1 MKFMMKIRFFF
12 IMAALCAFS
21 AVQAQ
26 GEQPVTA
33 TEIVKSEGVAFV
45 EGKTF
50 AEVLHKA
57 KEEGKMLF
65 IDCYTSWC
73 GPCRMMATQ
82 VFPQKK
88 VGDYF
93 NEHFVSFKIDMEKG
107 EGPELKNK
115 FSVRAYPTFLF
126 LDGDGKEINRIVG
139 GDSDADKFLK
149 SVDDGIGTLSLS
161 SLAKRYEGGER
172 DTTFLLSYLKALDGA
187 YDSKKAN
194 EVAGVLLEGR
204 DQDMLTNKGLFDA
217 FLKYNTTPLSPAF
230 QYVLSHKAI
239 FTKKYGDEHLD
250 RAIESVWMSYPRSF
264 VTKESDGSVKVDDV
278 AMEAYK
284 KEMKKWKV
292 KNADEVILNYDM
304 YVAESKSDWK
314 TFAALCTKNIKKYGE
329 YDMSIYNWA
338 LRIQQHCKDPKVR
351 ETAIGWINARM
362 KNIAKEKAKE
372 MERQKNLEPGEIPAM
387 TMMDFSQYYVKMI
400 EDLKK

>member
-1 MKFMMKIRFFF
+1 MMKIRFFF

-230 QYVLSHKAI
+230 QYVLSHKAM

-250 RAIESVWMSYPRSF
+250 RTIESVWMSYPRSF
-264 VTKESDGSVKVDDV
+264 VTKESDGSVKVDEV

-292 KNADEVILNYDM
+292 KKADEVILNYDM

-329 YDMSIYNWA
+329 
-338 LRIQQHCKDPKVR
+338 
-351 ETAIGWINARM
+351 
-362 KNIAKEKAKE
+362 
-372 MERQKNLEPGEIPAM
+372 
-387 TMMDFSQYYVKMI
+387 
-400 EDLKK
+400 

>member
-1 MKFMMKIRFFF
+1 MMKIRFFF

-139 GDSDADKFLK
+139 GDSDADKFLE

-230 QYVLSHKAI
+230 QYVLSHKAM

-250 RAIESVWMSYPRSF
+250 RTIESVWMSYPRSF
-264 VTKESDGSVKVDDV
+264 VTKESDGSVKVDEV

>member
-1 MKFMMKIRFFF
+1 MMKIRFFF

-139 GDSDADKFLK
+139 GDSDADKFLE

-172 DTTFLLSYLKALDGA
+172 ATTFLLSYLKALDGA

-230 QYVLSHKAI
+230 QYVLSHKAM

-250 RAIESVWMSYPRSF
+250 RTIESVWMSYPRSF
-264 VTKESDGSVKVDDV
+264 VTKESDGSVKVDEV

-372 MERQKNLEPGEIPAM
+372 MEKQKNLEPGEIPAM

>member
-1 MKFMMKIRFFF
+1 MKIRFFF

-139 GDSDADKFLK
+139 GDSDADKFLE

-230 QYVLSHKAI
+230 QYVLSHKAM

-250 RAIESVWMSYPRSF
+250 RTIESVWMSYPRSF
-264 VTKESDGSVKVDDV
+264 VTKESDGSVKVDEV

-372 MERQKNLEPGEIPAM
+372 MEKQKNLEPGEIPAM

>member
-1 MKFMMKIRFFF
+1 MMKIRFFF

-65 IDCYTSWC
+65 IDCYTCWC

-230 QYVLSHKAI
+230 QYVLSHKAMFI
-239 FTKKYGDEHLD
+239 KKYGDEHLD

-264 VTKESDGSVKVDDV
+264 VTKESDGSVKVDEV

-314 TFAALCTKNIKKYGE
+314 TFAALCTKSIKKYGE

-338 LRIQQHCKDPKVR
+338 LRIQQYCKDPKVR

-372 MERQKNLEPGEIPAM
+372 MERQKNLEPGVIPAM

>member
-1 MKFMMKIRFFF
+1 MMKIRFFF

-50 AEVLHKA
+50 AEVLQKA

-230 QYVLSHKAI
+230 QYVLSHKAM

-264 VTKESDGSVKVDDV
+264 VTKESDGSVKVDEV

>member
-1 MKFMMKIRFFF
+1 MMKIRFFF

-82 VFPQKK
+82 VFPQKN

-139 GDSDADKFLK
+139 GDSDADKFLE

-230 QYVLSHKAI
+230 QYVLSHKAM

-250 RAIESVWMSYPRSF
+250 RTIESVWMSYPRSF
-264 VTKESDGSVKVDDV
+264 VTKESDGSVKVDEV

-372 MERQKNLEPGEIPAM
+372 MEKQKNLEPGEIPAM

>member
-1 MKFMMKIRFFF
+1 MMKIRFFF
-12 IMAALCAFS
+12 IMPALCAFS
-21 AVQAQ
+21 AVHAQ

-57 KEEGKMLF
+57 KEEGKILF

-93 NEHFVSFKIDMEKG
+93 NEHFVSFKIDMDKG
-107 EGPELKNK
+107 EGHELKNQ

-230 QYVLSHKAI
+230 QYVLSHKAM

>member
-1 MKFMMKIRFFF
+1 
-12 IMAALCAFS
+12 MAALCAFS

-139 GDSDADKFLK
+139 GDSDADKFLE

-230 QYVLSHKAI
+230 QYVLSHKAM

-250 RAIESVWMSYPRSF
+250 RTIESVWMSYPRSF
-264 VTKESDGSVKVDDV
+264 VTKESDGSVKVDEV

-372 MERQKNLEPGEIPAM
+372 MEKQKNLEPGEIPAM

>member
-1 MKFMMKIRFFF
+1 MMKIRFFF

-65 IDCYTSWC
+65 IDCYTCWC

-230 QYVLSHKAI
+230 QYVLSHKAM

-264 VTKESDGSVKVDDV
+264 VTKESDGSVKVDEV

-314 TFAALCTKNIKKYGE
+314 TFAALCTKSIKKYGE

-338 LRIQQHCKDPKVR
+338 LRIQQYCKDPKVR

-372 MERQKNLEPGEIPAM
+372 MERQKNLESGVIPAI

>member
-1 MKFMMKIRFFF
+1 MMKIRFFF

-139 GDSDADKFLK
+139 GDSDADKFL
-149 SVDDGIGTLSLS
+149 
-161 SLAKRYEGGER
+161 
-172 DTTFLLSYLKALDGA
+172 
-187 YDSKKAN
+187 
-194 EVAGVLLEGR
+194 
-204 DQDMLTNKGLFDA
+204 
-217 FLKYNTTPLSPAF
+217 
-230 QYVLSHKAI
+230 
-239 FTKKYGDEHLD
+239 
-250 RAIESVWMSYPRSF
+250 
-264 VTKESDGSVKVDDV
+264 
-278 AMEAYK
+278 
-284 KEMKKWKV
+284 
-292 KNADEVILNYDM
+292 
-304 YVAESKSDWK
+304 
-314 TFAALCTKNIKKYGE
+314 
-329 YDMSIYNWA
+329 
-338 LRIQQHCKDPKVR
+338 
-351 ETAIGWINARM
+351 
-362 KNIAKEKAKE
+362 
-372 MERQKNLEPGEIPAM
+372 
-387 TMMDFSQYYVKMI
+387 
-400 EDLKK
+400 

>member
-1 MKFMMKIRFFF
+1 MMKIRFFF

-139 GDSDADKFLK
+139 GDSDADKFLE

-230 QYVLSHKAI
+230 QYVLSHKAM

-250 RAIESVWMSYPRSF
+250 RTIESVWMSYPRSF
-264 VTKESDGSVKVDDV
+264 VTKESDGSVKVDEV

-372 MERQKNLEPGEIPAM
+372 MEKQKNLEPGEIPAM